1 MLKTSVI
8 VARTVGL
15 LLLICLRVMLLTAA
29 CHCGLLFVLLAADCR
44 APSCGV
50 VMEHLSISR
59 QHAQLSVDLAGTV
72 NVMDMGAAHGTKLN
86 DAWIKPQQ
94 PRELPVGGVLKF
106 GASTR
111 LYKLL
116 SVEKV

>member
-1 MLKTSVI
+1 MLTPQ
-8 VARTVGL
+8 VACSLAGLRIDNWSLLFL
-15 LLLICLRVMLLTAA
+15 LLPILHERCLS
-29 CHCGLLFVLLAADCR
+29 CR
-44 APSCGV
+44 APSCSV
-50 VMEHLSISR
+50 VLEHLSVSR

-111 LYKLL
+111 VYKLL

>member
-1 MLKTSVI
+1 MSKPEGF
-8 VARTVGL
+8 VGQL
-15 LLLICLRVMLLTAA
+15 LLGPMSIHQRVVF
-29 CHCGLLFVLLAADCR
+29 GR